1 MKRSIIKI
9 DEEKCN
15 GCGECIP
22 NCPEG
27 ALQVIDGK
35 ARLVS
40 DLFCDGLGAC
50 IGTCPEG
57 AIEVE
62 EREAEPYD
70 EKKVMGKIV
79 EGGGNVIAAHLL
91 HLKEH
96 DAIDYYNDAL
106 EYLKENNI
114 ENPLK
119 KSLIGKSACAGSC
132 PGTAQKDFTSEYAP
146 EETGTRSTQ
155 LRQWPVQM
163 HLVSPI
169 APYFKGADLLLAADC
184 VAYTL
189 ADFHKD
195 YLKGKS
201 LAIACP
207 KLDSNKEIYVEK
219 LRRMIDEAKINTI
232 TLLVMEVPCCS
243 GLLVLVQQ
251 ALEKAERKVPI
262 KKITV
267 SIRGEI
273 LEEKWV

>member
-79 EGGGNVIAAHLL
+79 EWGENVIAAHLL

-132 PGTAQKDFTSEYAP
+132 PGTAQKDFTSEYSP

-189 ADFHKD
+189 ANFHKD